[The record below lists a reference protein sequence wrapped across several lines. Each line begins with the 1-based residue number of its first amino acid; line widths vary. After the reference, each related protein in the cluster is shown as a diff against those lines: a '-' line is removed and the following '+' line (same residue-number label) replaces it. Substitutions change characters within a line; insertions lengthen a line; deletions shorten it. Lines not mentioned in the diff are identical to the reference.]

1 MPSPVYVAAAIG
13 IAVAI
18 TFALRLIPF
27 LAGPKLRD
35 SQVMASVS
43 RWMPLGI
50 VVILAVYGLS
60 TIDFS
65 APDHGVPALAGAAVT
80 ALMHLWRRNVL
91 LSILSGTAVCLVLA
105 NLVF

>member
-1 MPSPVYVAAAIG
+1 MPSPGYIVAVIA
-13 IAVAI
+13 IAVGI
-18 TFALRLIPF
+18 TFVLRLTPF
-27 LAGPKLRD
+27 LAAPKLRD
-35 SQVMASVS
+35 SAAMTAVS

-65 APDHGVPALAGAAVT
+65 APGHGVPALSGAAATV
-80 ALMHLWRRNVL
+80 LVHVWRRNAV
-91 LSILSGTAVCLVLA
+91 LSIVAGTAVCLVLA